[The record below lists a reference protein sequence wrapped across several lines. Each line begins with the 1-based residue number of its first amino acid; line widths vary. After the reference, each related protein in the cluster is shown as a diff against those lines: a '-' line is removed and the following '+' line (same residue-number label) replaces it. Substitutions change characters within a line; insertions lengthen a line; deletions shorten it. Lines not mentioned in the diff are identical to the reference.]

1 MPSKQREYKF
11 NDGDFN
17 FEQPDS
23 PLAKIF
29 GTILKLMGA
38 ALAVAIVAYLIFSAV
53 VTTDTEARM
62 REENR
67 MYGKLYHELVK
78 QEKLLS
84 ESLEL
89 LESKDN
95 AIYNDV
101 FHTSAPSVDPIAT
114 LGFMPG
120 ADSIPWGQIF
130 SYTKAKATRLC
141 DESRGIEDNFRAVFD
156 ALSEPDFD
164 LPPMSLPLS
173 GLSYAQVGA
182 SMGMKHNPILK
193 TEVQHQGIDFI
204 VPTGEPVFATAPG
217 VVKVVE
223 KASKGLG
230 NMVAIEHAGG
240 YVSRYAHL
248 STVKVSVGQK
258 VLNGSFL
265 GTAGMSGSA
274 YAPHLHYEVLRY
286 GEPLDPVG
294 YIFASVLPEDYTN
307 MLYMAI
313 NTEQSMD

>member
-29 GTILKLMGA
+29 GIVLKLMGL
-38 ALAVAIVAYLIFSAV
+38 ALVVAIVSYVIFASV
-53 VTTDTEARM
+53 VTTDSEARM

-67 MYGKLYHELVK
+67 MYGKLYNELVK

-101 FHTSAPSVDPIAT
+101 FHTSAPSVDPVAS
-114 LGFMPG
+114 LGVVAG
-120 ADSIPWGQIF
+120 ADSVPWNRIF
-130 SYTKAKATRLC
+130 IYTRDKATRLC
-141 DESRGIEDNFRAVFD
+141 SDARGIEDNFRMIFG
-156 ALSEPDFD
+156 ALSEPDFE

-182 SMGMKHNPILK
+182 SKGMKRNPILK
-193 TEVQHQGIDFI
+193 TEVLHEGIDFI
-204 VPTGEPVFATAPG
+204 VPTGEAVYAAAPG

-240 YVSRYAHL
+240 YMTRYAHL

-258 VLNGSFL
+258 LYCGSYI

-307 MLYMAI
+307 MLYMAT
-313 NTEQSMD
+313 NTEQTMD